1 MRDEEAK
8 VRHAGAGERI
18 DKQGEPEMRREVKAA
33 KTCEEV
39 ADNGTPTAG
48 QCKKG
53 KCDTIGSIKV
63 CTDCAFNNE
72 VPINGECKDV
82 TQAPGSTFCTGYA
95 AGLCSACKGASFM
108 FKGGCYEK
116 GNAPGQTMC
125 KTADAGK
132 CTEAAEAKEYFVPPS
147 DTDASHD
154 SVVSCGD
161 TTGVTLNTKT
171 YIGVAGCTTC
181 DKPTVASD
189 NTPKAA
195 TCTACGDGKLVKTVD
210 SVTSCIEEAYCNNGY
225 FVDTNGGKKCSACAN
240 TCKTCSGAAAQCTS
254 CNANTPY
261 LKKADN
267 SQTGTCVDAAGC
279 TTDNTYYADD
289 TADPTS
295 GKLCRKCAEGGVT
308 VCTKCEKVESGVV
321 CKECTGET
329 AIFGLNK
336 KSCVSQCPE
345 NSTKVED
352 QGKQVCTCNAGFTP
366 NAGSSACVA
375 TSSGPNL
382 STGAIAGISVAAV
395 VVVGGLVGFL
405 CWWFVCRGKA

>member
-1 MRDEEAK
+1 MEHAEE
-8 VRHAGAGERI
+8 VRAERAGAEERI
-18 DKQGEPEMRREVKAA
+18 DKQRKSETGRIVKAA

-39 ADNGTPTAG
+39 VDGASDQAG
-48 QCKKG
+48 KCAKG
-53 KCDTIGSIKV
+53 KCISIGENRVCTQCGKTTTEAPKNGV
-63 CTDCAFNNE
+63 CTDLTSDTAVCAT
-72 VPINGECKDV
+72 KDS
-82 TQAPGSTFCTGYA
+82 GKCTKC
-95 AGLCSACKGASFM
+95 AGDSFM
-108 FKGGCYEK
+108 YKGGCYERSDSLGATICDAANSNGVCTAAK
-116 GNAPGQTMC
+116 PG
-125 KTADAGK
+125 
-132 CTEAAEAKEYFVPPS
+132 YFVPPS

-154 SVVSCGD
+154 SIVSCGD

-171 YIGVAGCTTC
+171 YIEVAGCTTC

-210 SVTSCIEEAYCNNGY
+210 SVTSCVEEADCNNGY

-254 CNANTPY
+254 CKTDTLY
-261 LKKADN
+261 LKKTDGL
-267 SQTGTCVDAAGC
+267 QTGTCVDANGC
-279 TTDNTYYADD
+279 SSDNTYYADD
-289 TADPTS
+289 TVDPTS

-336 KSCVSQCPE
+336 KSCVKECPE
-345 NSTKVED
+345 NSS
-352 QGKQVCTCNAGFTP
+352 KQNDTCVCNDGFTP
-366 NAGSSACVA
+366 STDSTACVA
-375 TSSGPNL
+375 ASSSGPNL

-405 CWWFVCRGKA
+405 CWWFICRGKA